1 MYCLLSLYPDF
12 FYVVCRVGRVV
23 PAGRV
28 IVPNVKYYNNYGLN
42 GKKTDVCNVDI
53 AKLCTFAA

>member
-1 MYCLLSLYPDF
+1 ML
-12 FYVVCRVGRVV
+12 G
-23 PAGRV
+23 
-28 IVPNVKYYNNYGLN
+28 IPNVKYYNNYGLN